1 METNSFM
8 MESGEK
14 YVVLFNKQCAR
25 FPKVMGSIPSDM
37 CMHSGVFGYDYA
49 RVYWT
54 CIFIYWKW
62 QAVFFFFNVYSCFLT
77 V

>member
-14 YVVLFNKQCAR
+14 YVVLFNKQCAQ

-49 RVYWT
+49 RVY
-54 CIFIYWKW
+54 
-62 QAVFFFFNVYSCFLT
+62 
-77 V
+77 